1 MTDRLTKN
9 ELTWLLAQE
18 ARTAAQKLR
27 RGVGMYSGDELPTPT
42 MTVMEEGSGSVEGT
56 LNRLDEAVSMLASLH
71 GHPVPRGR
79 RGKIDLAALV
89 WEVAPEARVQI
100 EMGEGTTVFGDESEL
115 RRMLHVLIGQTGDP
129 RTAGATPSVTIRRE
143 GDEIRVGVNLGPDTP
158 AAFTAE
164 RGWLSRMATRYGGRL
179 QLDGSMQTLVLAAD
193 VDMQRREL
201 ELLKKELAAAQAQ
214 GEAYARELAA
224 VFSRGDTFSGQEGA
238 SVDSGGA
245 GPESRPHEPLIPTP
259 RALPP
264 PVSGALDAAHPPVA
278 LAVEQQRRPRG
289 AGRGRARALLRPAR
303 HPLGN
308 RPRLAP
314 LRDRPGDV
322 GEIAASVG
330 RHVTGA
336 SEVVAD
342 LARLGTCPVGELPRA
357 ADLADLLREAVHSE
371 RARAQRHDVE
381 LVIEAPES
389 AEDTVEVGAVG
400 VLFQVLIDHAIE
412 ASPGGTKV
420 TVELKETPA
429 AYHFLFDDSGP
440 PLPPSARGS
449 VLSRDFDVMA
459 HGRPHGLTLIAAS
472 TIATHLR
479 LVLELE
485 EGPRGGT
492 RARLVMPRVTS

>member
-27 RGVGMYSGDELPTPT
+27 RGVGMSSGDEIPAPT
-42 MTVMEEGSGSVEGT
+42 MTIMEEGSGGVEGT

-129 RTAGATPSVTIRRE
+129 RTAGASPSVSIRRE
-143 GDEIRVGVNLGPDTP
+143 GDDIRIGVNLGPDTP

-179 QLDGSMQTLVLAAD
+179 LLDGSMQTLVLAAD
-193 VDMQRREL
+193 IDLPRREL
-201 ELLKKELAAAQAQ
+201 EVLKKELAAAQAQ

-224 VFSRGDTFSGQEGA
+224 VFSRGETGSSVTSVA
-238 SVDSGGA
+238 SVGTPGSPGTT
-245 GPESRPHEPLIPTP
+245 RPSHLPSSSNDGLAVLVAAV
-259 RALPP
+259 RAL
-264 PVSGALDAAHPPVA
+264 AADV
-278 LAVEQQRRPRG
+278 RG
-289 AGRGRARALLRPAR
+289 ILSAIGRD
-303 HPLGN
+303 LG
-308 RPRLAP
+308 P
-314 LRDRPGDV
+314 LRDRGGDV

-336 SEVVAD
+336 SEVVSD
-342 LARLGTCPVGELPRA
+342 LARLGTCPVGELPRVV
-357 ADLADLLREAVHSE
+357 DLADLLREAVHSE
-371 RARAQRHDVE
+371 RSRAQRHDVE

-389 AEDTVEVGAVG
+389 AEETIEAGALG

-412 ASPGGTKV
+412 ASPGGSRV

-429 AYHFLFDDSGP
+429 AFHVLFDDAGP
-440 PLPPSARGS
+440 ALPPSARGS
-449 VLSRDFDVMA
+449 VLSRDFDAMA
-459 HGRPHGLTLIAAS
+459 HGRPPGLALIAAS

-492 RARLVMPRVTS
+492 RVRLMMPRVAS